1 MVAYSGLGCLPIA
14 LLGALVTIWFRIVD
28 AGGGDWA
35 TACLAAV
42 PIALVL
48 GLVNFVAAV
57 SLNRASAPDQLPG
70 GDDTMWTSRHRTGG
84 TPLQCFSPHFLAAAG
99 LFGAGWTLQW
109 VHWLVAVAEYGALT
123 AVYYAVPDFR
133 RRPAKAVAVAER
145 GTFARARGWAFRDR
159 LPALAGR
166 WKPAPL
172 QQLPTTPAEVLNS
185 PPPAGLRDH
194 FAVMSGTRGGVRFTI
209 ADAFEPEPFAPF
221 RAWQQRHV
229 TVCAVHLD
237 TVFPSVRVALRG
249 RGGRRARYTL
259 EVETL
264 RPDFAEALVTK
275 ETIEAMLAAETKEW
289 SIQGRDVLTVLRDQP
304 ADTQDGGTGDQSA
317 DYDLDAVRAIE
328 RLTALIARLPTDL
341 APWANDAALPGLP
354 LKD

>member
-1 MVAYSGLGCLPIA
+1 MLAYSGLGCLPLA
-14 LLGALVTIWFRIVD
+14 LLGALSVIWFSIID
-28 AGGGDWA
+28 ARGGDWA
-35 TACLAAV
+35 TACLVAV

-48 GLVNFVAAV
+48 GLVNLVAAE
-57 SLNRASAPDQLPG
+57 SCNRAPAPDQLPG
-70 GDDTMWTSRHRTGG
+70 GDDTVWTSRHRAGG

-99 LFGAGWTLQW
+99 LFCAGWTLQW

-123 AVYYAVPDFR
+123 AIYYAVPNLR
-133 RRPAKAVAVAER
+133 RRPPKAITVAER
-145 GTFARARGWAFRDR
+145 GAFAQARGWAFRDR
-159 LPALAGR
+159 LPSLAGR
-166 WKPAPL
+166 WRPVPPQRL
-172 QQLPTTPAEVLNS
+172 STTPAEVLNS
-185 PPPAGLRDH
+185 PPQAGLRDH
-194 FAVMSGTRGGVRFTI
+194 FAVMSGTHGGVRFTI

-221 RAWQQRHV
+221 RAWQQHHV

-237 TVFPSVRVALRG
+237 TAFPFIRVALRG
-249 RGGRRARYTL
+249 RRNRYAL

-275 ETIEAMLAAETKEW
+275 ETIEAMLDAETMEW

-304 ADTQDGGTGDQSA
+304 ADTQDSGTGDQPA

-341 APWANDAALPGLP
+341 APWAHDALPDLP
-354 LKD
+354 LTD

>member
-1 MVAYSGLGCLPIA
+1 MLAYSGLGCLPLG
-14 LLGALVTIWFRIVD
+14 LLGALLTIWFGIID
-28 AGGGDWA
+28 ARGGDWA
-35 TACLAAV
+35 TACLVAV

-48 GLVNFVAAV
+48 GLVNLVAAE
-57 SLNRASAPDQLPG
+57 SLNRAPAPGELPG
-70 GDDTMWTSRHRTGG
+70 GDDTVWTSRHRAGG

-99 LFGAGWTLQW
+99 LFGAGWTVQW
-109 VHWLVAVAEYGALT
+109 VHWLVAVAEYGVLT
-123 AVYYAVPDFR
+123 ALYYAVPGFR
-133 RRPAKAVAVAER
+133 RRPAKAVTVAER

-166 WKPAPL
+166 WRPGPL
-172 QQLPTTPAEVLNS
+172 QRLSATPAEVLNS
-185 PPPAGLRDH
+185 PPQAGLRDH
-194 FAVMSGTRGGVRFTI
+194 FAVMFGTHGGVRFTI
-209 ADAFEPEPFAPF
+209 ADAFEPVPFAPF
-221 RAWQQRHV
+221 RAWQQHHV

-237 TVFPSVRVALRG
+237 TAFPSIRVALRG
-249 RGGRRARYTL
+249 RRSRFTL

-275 ETIEAMLAAETKEW
+275 ETIEAMLAADTMEW
-289 SIQGRDVLTVLRDQP
+289 SIRGRDVLTVLRDQP
-304 ADTQDGGTGDQSA
+304 TDTPDGGTGDQSA